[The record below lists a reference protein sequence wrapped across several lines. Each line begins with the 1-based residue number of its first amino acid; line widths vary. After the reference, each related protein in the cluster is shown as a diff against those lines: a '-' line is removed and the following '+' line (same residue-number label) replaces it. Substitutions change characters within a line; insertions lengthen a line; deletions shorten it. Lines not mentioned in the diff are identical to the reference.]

1 MFHCPDCGY
10 PNDTSDHRCER
21 CGIRFAGQ
29 TTGAVAAAL
38 VIAPPKEAR
47 PAGPP
52 PPWRGELSE
61 RVARFRERRGLQ
73 PVLPLEFPDPE
84 AKVIPFPQPE
94 RPAAPGSPTRPAF
107 PPQHAKGRRAG
118 DPAFGRGG
126 VEAPARSSARRGS
139 ATSRRPPEAAQ
150 PALDFSPLPPAAS
163 ATEETTLDFPVA
175 PLLPRILAG
184 GTDAVLVVIGYG
196 LLFTAYHLMGG
207 DLPWHRWTLLATL
220 AALVVLPLFYLF
232 LFLLFTAGTPGM
244 RWIGLR
250 LVDFRGRPA
259 SRSRRL
265 GRVLASVASGG
276 SFLLG
281 FLWAAVDEEHLTWH
295 DRMSETCLT
304 LVPWDRHSCLSKR
317 R

>member
-1 MFHCPDCGY
+1 MA
-10 PNDTSDHRCER
+10 
-21 CGIRFAGQ
+21 AG
-29 TTGAVAAAL
+29 L

-84 AKVIPFPQPE
+84 ANVIPFPQPE
-94 RPAAPGSPTRPAF
+94 RPAAPGSPTRPA
-107 PPQHAKGRRAG
+107 RRA
-118 DPAFGRGG
+118 
-126 VEAPARSSARRGS
+126 S

-163 ATEETTLDFPVA
+163 AIAETTLDFPVA